1 MGKRVFVLGSCLSC
15 TIFLFGCSMMPNDE
29 EIINWSITES
39 EIFDE
44 ETILKVEDNQ
54 EINENFDDINQ
65 EWIEEDWE
73 NEDDEGNNVDVEFE
87 VAN

>member
-1 MGKRVFVLGSCLSC
+1 
-15 TIFLFGCSMMPNDE
+15 MMPNDE
-29 EIINWSITES
+29 EIINWSISES

-54 EINENFDDINQ
+54 EINEAFDDINQ